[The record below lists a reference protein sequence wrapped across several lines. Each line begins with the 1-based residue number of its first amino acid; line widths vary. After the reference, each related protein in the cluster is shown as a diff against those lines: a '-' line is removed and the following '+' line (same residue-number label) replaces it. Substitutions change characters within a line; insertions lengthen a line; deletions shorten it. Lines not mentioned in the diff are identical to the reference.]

1 MRALLRQSGG
11 VLGLMALLVAGCGA
25 DVPPLDAKFSGPGG
39 LAVAG
44 VGHDRLFIANAG
56 SGALQVLALGD
67 EVGDLTFE
75 ESQMLYLPLEIPTGR
90 ERGYPTD
97 LAATPDGSHVLVLDS
112 ASEAIHVIDA
122 ETLRNLGSW
131 GLSEME
137 GVGVIP
143 RSSRPTMLLA
153 RACEAPCASEFLLP
167 LRGSGQVVMVE
178 LTLQEGAVE
187 LQRTRVMEGFG
198 GVPEQIAISPEGGG
212 LYGTIRLADG
222 SWQVR
227 RVALEGAAQD
237 QEVATFDWVPGPL
250 TVSTD
255 GEWLVVTRPEERDVV
270 VFELDVA
277 GGAGAAMVDADASV
291 MPPLGCLDACGA
303 EAAAEVCEG
312 SHPGSQAVCVAP
324 EGLESVGDPYPGIYL
339 GGVPSRILAMGNTG
353 ALPSLSV
360 PCEDA
365 SQASLERVYSEYAMV
380 ATLDGVI
387 RFVGLALETPEEG
400 FVPELVSFGW
410 CRSGSLKSLRDT
422 ERRITG
428 AQIAADVSLSAGVL
442 GACPALPGRARF
454 ECLSLESRHEAV
466 VPSELEPHGVVAMPG
481 VTQGRD
487 VLFDWEGS
495 VSPELHRA
503 QGGQVTADGNFTDV
517 FYPLQAH
524 SEVVLPGDIL
534 EITSRLEWTQAC
546 KEALGLPETAPYESN
561 CLVERRI
568 VEGPGE
574 DNVLIL
580 DAPLPEPCFRGGGR
594 VGYRVRMGDAFRVT
608 VRPGGAYRVRPG
620 DRFGPGGDVGVNE
633 SVLFDVSALNTAAAT
648 PACARYDAGGLPQG
662 EMARELRRSVVNR
675 LGGPSTAHGY
685 GVRVSDSE
693 YAGSLRAYNLDSSL
707 VLQTG
712 LRLEMDVDVPRI
724 TGTVGTLPGAMVVGP
739 AGGKKKSQPIVFVS
753 YSGNNSL
760 LSLLPYEPELSAD
773 RFESSKYYLL
783 E

>member
-11 VLGLMALLVAGCGA
+11 VLGLVALLVAGCGA
-25 DVPPLDAKFSGPGG
+25 DLPPLDAKFSGPGG

-56 SGALQVLALGD
+56 SGALQVLALG
-67 EVGDLTFE
+67 EKVGDLTFE
-75 ESQMLYLPLEIPTGR
+75 ESEMLYLPLEIPTGR
-90 ERGYPTD
+90 KQGYPTD
-97 LAATPDGSHVLVLDS
+97 LAASPDGSHVLVLDS
-112 ASEAIHVIDA
+112 ASEAIHVVDA

-131 GLSEME
+131 GLAEME
-137 GVGVIP
+137 GEGAVP
-143 RSSRPTMLLA
+143 RSSRPTMLVA
-153 RACEAPCASEFLLP
+153 RGCEAPCASEFLLP
-167 LRGSGQVVMVE
+167 LRGSSQVVMVE
-178 LTLQEGAVE
+178 LTLQEGKVE
-187 LQRTRVMEGFG
+187 LRRTRVMENFG
-198 GVPEQIAISPEGGG
+198 GVPEQIAISPDGGSF
-212 LYGTIRLADG
+212 YGTFRRADG

-227 RVALEGAAQD
+227 RVPLEGSGLD
-237 QEVATFDWVPGPL
+237 QEVAAFAWAPGPL
-250 TVSTD
+250 ALSTD

-270 VFELDVA
+270 VFELDLV
-277 GGAGAAMVDADASV
+277 GGAVATLVDSDSSV
-291 MPPLGCLDACGA
+291 MPPLGCLDACGGD
-303 EAAAEVCEG
+303 AAAEACEG
-312 SHPGSQAVCVAP
+312 SHPGSQALCVAP
-324 EGLESVGDPYPGIYL
+324 EGLESVGEPYPGIYL

-353 ALPSLSV
+353 ELPSLSV
-360 PCEDA
+360 PCEDGA
-365 SQASLERVYSEYAMV
+365 QASHERVYSEYAMV

-410 CRSGSLKSLRDT
+410 CRSGSLTSLRDE

-428 AQIAADVSLSAGVL
+428 AQIAEDVSLSAGVL
-442 GACPALPGRARF
+442 GACPAVPGRARF
-454 ECLSLESRHEAV
+454 ECLSLESRHAAV
-466 VPSELEPHGVVAMPG
+466 VPSELEPHGMVAMPG

-487 VLFDWEGS
+487 VVFDWEGS

-517 FYPLQAH
+517 FYPLDTH
-524 SEVVLPGDIL
+524 SDVVLPGDIL
-534 EITSRLEWTQAC
+534 EITSRLEWTLAC
-546 KEALGLPETAPYESN
+546 KEALGLPESASYTSN

-574 DNVLIL
+574 DNVLVL
-580 DAPLPEPCFRGGGR
+580 DAPLPEACFRGGGR

-620 DRFGPGGDVGVNE
+620 QRFGPGGDVGVNE
-633 SVLFDVSALNTAAAT
+633 SVLFNVSALETAAT
-648 PACARYDAGGLPQG
+648 TSACERYDADGLPQG

-675 LGGPSTAHGY
+675 LGGASTAHGY
-685 GVRVSDSE
+685 GVRVSDSQ
-693 YAGSLRAYNLDSSL
+693 YAGNLRAYNLDSSL

-724 TGTVGTLPGAMVVGP
+724 TGSVGTLPGAMVVSP
-739 AGGKKKSQPIVFVS
+739 AGGKDTQAIVFVS

-760 LSLLPYEPELSAD
+760 LSLVPYEPELSAD
-773 RFESSKYYLL
+773 RFESGKYYLL